1 MTPGVLSPGD
11 ERRAWHHSALVALAA
26 YVVSRACVAAGAS
39 VRAAQRVADANR
51 FGRPRPGS
59 GGQLIADVLTSWD
72 GLWYLRIVRDGYPRS
87 VPADISYFQD
97 EARAAFFPL
106 YPLTVRA
113 VDRVLPFGDTFA
125 ALTLNVVLGLAGML
139 LVGEIALRVADPD
152 VALKAMMLF
161 AFFPG
166 SFVLSFAYAEA
177 LMIVLAAACLLFLLD
192 RRWERAGVAAALA
205 TATRPNGI
213 AVVAACA
220 VAACFA
226 VRERR
231 EWRALVAPLLAPI
244 GFVVFQL
251 AVGAQTGERGVW
263 FRVQREAWQEG
274 TSFGST
280 AIENTFG
287 FLTSP
292 LSSPTDALTA
302 ISMVAMLGAL
312 WALWKRRLP
321 ASLVAYVA
329 VVLALMLVPA
339 TVTARPRFLFTA
351 FPLVIPV
358 AGLWPQR
365 DRFGW
370 DLLMV
375 SCGAGLA
382 VLTTLYGVF
391 GAIP

>member
-1 MTPGVLSPGD
+1 MTVVLSPAD
-11 ERRAWHHSALVALAA
+11 EQRAWHHGALVAVAA
-26 YVVSRACVAAGAS
+26 YFVSRACVAAGAA

-51 FGRPRPGS
+51 FGRPRPGG
-59 GGQLIADVLTSWD
+59 GGQLITDVLTSWD
-72 GLWYLRIVRDGYPRS
+72 GLWYLRIVREGYPRS
-87 VPADISYFQD
+87 VPPDITYFQE

-106 YPLTVRA
+106 FPTTVN
-113 VDRVLPFGDTFA
+113 VLDRVLPFGDTFA
-125 ALTLNVVLGLAGML
+125 ALVLNFALGLVGML
-139 LVGEIALRVADPD
+139 LVGEIARRVADPD
-152 VALKAMMLF
+152 VATKAMMLF

-177 LMIVLAAACLLFLLD
+177 LMIAFAAACLLFLLD
-192 RRWERAGVAAALA
+192 RRWELAGLAAALT
-205 TATRPNGI
+205 TATRPNGV

-220 VAACFA
+220 VAAFFA
-226 VRERR
+226 IRDRR
-231 EWRALVAPLLAPI
+231 EWWALIAAVLAPLGFI
-244 GFVVFQL
+244 GFQL
-251 AVGAQTGERGVW
+251 FIGSHAGERGVW

-302 ISMVAMLGAL
+302 ISMAAMLAAL

-321 ASLVAYVA
+321 APLVAYIA
-329 VVLALMLVPA
+329 VIIALMLLPA

-358 AGLWPQR
+358 AGLWPRR